1 MANEETNPTPEQQP
15 ENETTQ
21 VETAQENAQSSS
33 SDKTQA
39 EAEAQAF
46 KDKYLRLYAEFDNFR
61 KRTAKERLETEL
73 QANRKLMNAL
83 LPVLDDFERAH
94 NSVQKAE
101 EKEKAALEALDIL
114 YKRLADT
121 LKQNGLKPMESAIG
135 ATLDAELHEGI
146 AVVPVD
152 EEDKKGK
159 IIDEVEKGYYLHDK
173 VLRFAKVVVGS

>member
-15 ENETTQ
+15 ESETPQ
-21 VETAQENAQSSS
+21 VETAQENTANPS
-33 SDKTQA
+33 SDKLH
-39 EAEAQAF
+39 AEAQEF

-83 LPVLDDFERAH
+83 LPVLDDFERAQ
-94 NSVQKAE
+94 SSIQKAE

-121 LKQNGLKPMESAIG
+121 LKQNGLKPMDSAIG
-135 ATLDAELHEGI
+135 NTLDAELQEGI
-146 AVVPVD
+146 AIVPVA

-159 IIDEVEKGYYLHDK
+159 IIDEIEKGYYLHDK
-173 VLRFAKVVVGS
+173 VLRFAKVVIGS